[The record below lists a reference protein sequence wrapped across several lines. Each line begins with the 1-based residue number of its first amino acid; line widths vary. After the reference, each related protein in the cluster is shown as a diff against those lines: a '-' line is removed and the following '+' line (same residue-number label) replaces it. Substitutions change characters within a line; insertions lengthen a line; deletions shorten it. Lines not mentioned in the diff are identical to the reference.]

1 MKTKLEKV
9 LLAACIILVLL
20 NGALMFMI
28 LIPDFE
34 MEAKH
39 IYINTNVPNSKKFTK
54 TLPHWLDVIESVT
67 NIGDGTFFYH
77 QLIYPYDLRIRD
89 TENKHGLY
97 GEDILSEKI
106 SHKFENQIFYGYFKD
121 GFAIVYPESNL
132 CKVLRVSRP
141 DYYEGRSVDYYTCE
155 DGSYIIKKA
164 EPEDES
170 KKKFIIYLDSFD
182 EYTEYEQKMLNS
194 LVEKSKKR

>member
-1 MKTKLEKV
+1 MKTKLEGF
-9 LLAACIILVLL
+9 LLMACVVLVLL
-20 NGALMFMI
+20 SGTLIFLVLM
-28 LIPDFE
+28 PDNE
-34 MEAKH
+34 ITIKP
-39 IYINTNVPNSKKFTK
+39 IIISTNVPNSKKFKDT
-54 TLPHWLDVIESVT
+54 HSDFWEDCV
-67 NIGDGTFFYH
+67 NIGDGTYYFNVLFS
-77 QLIYPYDLRIRD
+77 QNLVMRNDAKSDSMRGCEVL
-89 TENKHGLY
+89 L
-97 GEDILSEKI
+97 EKI

-141 DYYEGRSVDYYTCE
+141 DYYEGRSFDYDTCE
-155 DGSYIIKKA
+155 DGSYIIRKA

-194 LVEKSKKR
+194 LVEKSKEG

>member
-1 MKTKLEKV
+1 MKTKLEGF
-9 LLAACIILVLL
+9 LLMACVILVLL
-20 NGALMFMI
+20 SGTLIFLVLM
-28 LIPDFE
+28 PDFE
-34 MEAKH
+34 MDVKP
-39 IYINTNVPNSKKFTK
+39 IYISTNVPNSKKFKDTHSDF
-54 TLPHWLDVIESVT
+54 LEDFV
-67 NIGDGTFFYH
+67 NIGDGTYCYQMLFSM
-77 QLIYPYDLRIRD
+77 
-89 TENKHGLY
+89 GLFMTADD
-97 GEDILSEKI
+97 GWCEVLLEKI

-141 DYYEGRSVDYYTCE
+141 DYYEGRSFDYDTCE

-182 EYTEYEQKMLNS
+182 EYTEYVQKMLNS

>member
-132 CKVLRVSRP
+132 CKVLRVARP
-141 DYYEGRSVDYYTCE
+141 DYYEGRSVDYDTCE
-155 DGSYIIKKA
+155 DGSYIIRKA

>member
-141 DYYEGRSVDYYTCE
+141 DYYEGRSVDYDTCE
-155 DGSYIIKKA
+155 DGSYIIRKA
-164 EPEDES
+164 EPQDES

-194 LVEKSKKR
+194 LVEKSEK

>member
-141 DYYEGRSVDYYTCE
+141 DYYEGRSFDYDTCE

>member
-132 CKVLRVSRP
+132 CKVLRVSRT
-141 DYYEGRSVDYYTCE
+141 DYCDGRSVDYDTCE

>member
-97 GEDILSEKI
+97 GEDVRSEKI

-141 DYYEGRSVDYYTCE
+141 S
-155 DGSYIIKKA
+155 
-164 EPEDES
+164 
-170 KKKFIIYLDSFD
+170 
-182 EYTEYEQKMLNS
+182 ML
-194 LVEKSKKR
+194 LTRR

>member
-141 DYYEGRSVDYYTCE
+141 DYYEGRSFDYDTCE

-194 LVEKSKKR
+194 LVERSKEG